1 MLIFTVQEWER
12 EKQTEWI
19 PKVEF
24 QGDTLSDAER
34 NDIREAVMG
43 EIILEA
49 TPPAERAKAV
59 PLHFKIVANL
69 VFAKGLEEE
78 TPSVKNFQKPQ

>member
-1 MLIFTVQEWER
+1 M
-12 EKQTEWI
+12 
-19 PKVEF
+19 EF

-59 PLHFKIVANL
+59 SVALQNSCEFGVCKRL
-69 VFAKGLEEE
+69 GRGDTLSKKDSSRDRSEILCGEDNA
-78 TPSVKNFQKPQ
+78 